1 MENSFLVL
9 FLQYHVPEYPNQ
21 RWPPD
26 AILKIQH
33 FDYLSQNAVQYVLKG
48 FSSMENS
55 FLILFLY
62 SDVPENIQI
71 QDGHQTSS
79 WQSTF
84 LTIYHIMLCNMS
96 LKGFSSM
103 QNPILMLFLSF
114 KAGPVSAVGSPSSWL
129 AFGNLQVQLP
139 GRHILSQVVSY
150 F

>member
-1 MENSFLVL
+1 MENSFLML
-9 FLQYHVPEYPNQ
+9 FLHYHVPEYPNP

-33 FDYLSQNAVQYVLKG
+33 FDYLSQNVVQYVR

-62 SDVPENIQI
+62 YDVPGNIQI
-71 QDGHQTSS
+71 QDGHQTPS
-79 WQSTF
+79 WKSTF
-84 LTIYHIMLCNMS
+84 LNIYHRMLCNMTF
-96 LKGFSSM
+96 KGFSRI

-114 KAGPVSAVGSPSSWL
+114 KAGPVTAVCSSSSLLACRNSQVELPS
-129 AFGNLQVQLP
+129 
-139 GRHILSQVVSY
+139 RHILSQVVSY